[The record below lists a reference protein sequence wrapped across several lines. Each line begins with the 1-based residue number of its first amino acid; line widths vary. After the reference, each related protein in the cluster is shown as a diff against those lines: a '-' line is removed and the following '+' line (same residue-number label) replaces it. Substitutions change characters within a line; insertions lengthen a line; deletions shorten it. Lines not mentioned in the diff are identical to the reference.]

1 MDTAGVGQGSMF
13 LPKRKV
19 DRRVGLHDLV
29 REVATDWVAN
39 SGPRDVSTM
48 MLARL
53 RRLLAAKNVQLSELP
68 GDPPLRVGH
77 PVRGVDHVA
86 FAVPTCQPGKRI
98 VLEAALEAPGLDDW
112 GCQLLEAVASL
123 ATIVIEA
130 ERLARVTDGIRP
142 RSVDGAAPLIGSSA
156 IMHALRD
163 RVERVATTDFTVLIE
178 GESGTG
184 KELVARQIH
193 ELSRRRGGPF
203 VAINCAALVESLF
216 EAELFGIEERTAT
229 GVRGRRGK
237 FEHADGGTLFLD
249 EVSELSVAA
258 QAKLLRA
265 IQDLSVE
272 RVGGVGVRR
281 VDTRIVVATNR
292 SLVSLCDKALF
303 RTDLYYRLS
312 GVDVRV
318 PPLRQR
324 KDDIMELA
332 QYFLSRHNGRRR
344 LSISPAAADALK
356 TYDWPGNVR
365 ELERMIE
372 GAVATCDGSE
382 IGLDDLPI
390 ALRGAYGEVLM
401 PSVQAD
407 DTMRAWGSRYARLIL
422 ERSDRNKRR
431 ACKALGISYHT
442 LNAYLN
448 YRGKTPERGAVLPPH
463 QVPATAAE
471 VISAPSEMHLR

>member
-1 MDTAGVGQGSMF
+1 METAGVGKGALF
-13 LPKRKV
+13 NPKRKA

-29 REVATDWVAN
+29 REMATDWVAN
-39 SGPRDVSTM
+39 SGPTDVRTM

-53 RRLLAAKNVQLSELP
+53 RRLLAARRVQFNELP
-68 GDPPLRVGH
+68 GAPTLRVGQPIRSH
-77 PVRGVDHVA
+77 DCVA
-86 FAVPTCQPGKRI
+86 YAVPTCESGRRV
-98 VLEAALEAPGLDDW
+98 VLEAAFDQAGVDEW
-112 GCQLLEAVASL
+112 GCQLLEGAASL
-123 ATIVIEA
+123 AAIVIEG
-130 ERLARVTDGIRP
+130 ERLSRLTDGEKAKP
-142 RSVDGAAPLIGSSA
+142 ADGAAPLIGSSA
-156 IMHALRD
+156 IMQALRD

-193 ELSRRRGGPF
+193 ELSRRRHGPF
-203 VAINCAALVESLF
+203 VAINCAALVETLI

-249 EVSELSVAA
+249 EVSELSLAA

-265 IQDLSVE
+265 IQDLAVE
-272 RVGGVGVRR
+272 RVGGVGSRR

-292 SLVSLCDKALF
+292 SLAGLCDKGLF
-303 RTDLYYRLS
+303 RHDLYYRLS

-318 PPLRQR
+318 PALRQR
-324 KDDIMELA
+324 KDDILELA
-332 QYFLSRHNGRRR
+332 HYFLSRHVLRRR

-356 TYDWPGNVR
+356 AYEWPGNVR

-372 GAVATCDGSE
+372 GAIATCEASH

-390 ALRGAYGEVLM
+390 ALRGAYGEILM
-401 PSVQAD
+401 PSVQEN

-422 ERSDRNKRR
+422 ERCDHNKRQ
-431 ACKALGISYHT
+431 ACQVLGISYHT

-448 YRGKTPERGAVLPPH
+448 YRGKRQANAALPPH
-463 QVPATAAE
+463 QTAATAAE
-471 VISAPSEMHLR
+471 VITAPSEIPLG

>member
-1 MDTAGVGQGSMF
+1 MDTGVAPPTF
-13 LPKRKV
+13 LPKRKA

-29 REVATDWVAN
+29 RELATDWLAN
-39 SGPRDVSTM
+39 NGPRDAATM
-48 MLARL
+48 LLGRL
-53 RRLLAAKNVQLSELP
+53 RRLLSAKSVHFIELTGTP
-68 GDPPLRVGH
+68 SLRVGP
-77 PVRGVDHVA
+77 PVRTHDHVA
-86 FAVPTCQPGKRI
+86 FAIPAVGGGKRV
-98 VLEAALEAPGLDDW
+98 VLEASFDSPGVDDW
-112 GCQLLEAVASL
+112 SCQLLEAAASL
-123 ATIVIEA
+123 SAIVLDG
-130 ERLARVTDGIRP
+130 ERLAQLSEGTRHRP
-142 RSVDGAAPLIGSSA
+142 GDGAAPLIGSSA

-193 ELSRRRGGPF
+193 ELSRRRQGPF
-203 VAINCAALVESLF
+203 VAINCAALVETLL

-237 FEHADGGTLFLD
+237 FESADGGTLFLD
-249 EVSELSVAA
+249 EVSELSLTA

-272 RVGGVGVRR
+272 RVGGTGTRR
-281 VDTRIVVATNR
+281 VDTRIVAATNR
-292 SLVSLCDKALF
+292 SLAHLCDKGLF

-318 PPLRQR
+318 PALRQR

-332 QYFLSRHNGRRR
+332 QYFLSRHAGRRR
-344 LSISPAAADALK
+344 LTVSSAAADALK

-372 GAVATCDGSE
+372 GAVATCDTTH
-382 IGLDDLPI
+382 IALDDLPI

-401 PSVQAD
+401 PSVQQG

-422 ERSDRNKRR
+422 ERCDHNKRQ
-431 ACKALGISYHT
+431 ACQVLGISYHT

-448 YRGKTPERGAVLPPH
+448 YRGKTPTATPCLPH
-463 QVPATAAE
+463 QTPATAPE
-471 VISAPSEMHLR
+471 IISAPSEMPAG